1 MANRVLIG
9 KRGSEHGLFIS
20 QTGQDV
26 LTASNLSFDST
37 AGPSIFVAGAST
49 ALKGEGSLA
58 APSSY
63 SGTTSTTVSHGLGY
77 VPAYAVRWCYPADLS
92 SGVAV
97 RMYNPSETNIQNIE
111 YSGEEYNEEDEYNAY
126 GGVNS
131 SCSSTTLTITNF
143 ESGINEQT
151 STASIIYY
159 AYVIFTAPDF
169 TGGHS
174 L

>member
-1 MANRVLIG
+1 M
-9 KRGSEHGLFIS
+9 
-20 QTGQDV
+20 
-26 LTASNLSFDST
+26 
-37 AGPSIFVAGAST
+37 
-49 ALKGEGSLA
+49 
-58 APSSY
+58 
-63 SGTTSTTVSHGLGY
+63 
-77 VPAYAVRWCYPADLS
+77 RWCYPSDLS

-111 YSGEEYNEEDEYNAY
+111 IIEEDETEYNAY

-151 STASIIYY
+151 NLASIIYY

-169 TGGHS
+169 TGGSS

>member
-9 KRGSEHGLFIS
+9 KRGSEYGLFVS

-26 LTASNLSFDST
+26 LTATNLSFDST

-49 ALKGEGSLA
+49 ALKGEGSIA
-58 APSSY
+58 APS
-63 SGTTSTTVSHGLGY
+63 GATRSTTVSHGLGY

-97 RMYNPSETNIQNIE
+97 RMYNPSQTNIENIE
-111 YSGEEYNEEDEYNAY
+111 YSGEEYEEEDEYQAF
-126 GGVNS
+126 GGVTS

-143 ESGINEQT
+143 EQSDSIG
-151 STASIIYY
+151 SASIIYY